1 MIRCRAWGRVAWAV
15 GATVALAALSA
26 GSVAGGGEASA
37 DGVEIAVTIDDVPWS
52 GGARPRG
59 PALRAATERLLSAL
73 SSRGVPAVG
82 FVNCDR
88 VEDLEVLRLW
98 VAAGF
103 ELGNHSAAHLDL
115 NRAPLDAWLDDVRR
129 CHRVLRNATGV
140 PVRYFR
146 FPYLH
151 RGPTVE
157 RRAAARALLD
167 SLGVQAA
174 SVSVDNSEWI
184 LAAAY
189 ADALERQASERV
201 DSIARLYV
209 EHVVQA
215 VEHFREVAR
224 RKVGR
229 DVRHVLL
236 LHANALAVDHL
247 GALLDSLAARGAVF
261 IALEEALADPVYD
274 RADGYVGPKGLSWLY
289 RIAPAT
295 PEAVA
300 WDDAQ
305 ADELARRLGAPE

>member
-1 MIRCRAWGRVAWAV
+1 MTPSHARARAAIL
-15 GATVALAALSA
+15 ALAALPA
-26 GSVAGGGEASA
+26 GGEAQPAARSGAA
-37 DGVEIAVTIDDVPWS
+37 DRFEIAVTIDDVPWS
-52 GGARPRG
+52 GAASPRG
-59 PALRAATERLLSAL
+59 PALQAATERLLAPL

-88 VEDLEVLRLW
+88 VEDVEVLRLW
-98 VAAGF
+98 IAAGF

-129 CHRVLRNATGV
+129 CDRFLRDATGA

-167 SLGVQAA
+167 SLGVRAA

-189 ADALERQASERV
+189 ADALGRGETKRAGE
-201 DSIARLYV
+201 IARLYV
-209 EHVVQA
+209 EHVVGA

-229 DVRHVLL
+229 DVRHVGGEGG
-236 LHANALAVDHL
+236 ADQQERRPEPEREPSEAVV
-247 GALLDSLAARGAVF
+247 AAR
-261 IALEEALADPVYD
+261 
-274 RADGYVGPKGLSWLY
+274 
-289 RIAPAT
+289 
-295 PEAVA
+295 
-300 WDDAQ
+300 
-305 ADELARRLGAPE
+305 